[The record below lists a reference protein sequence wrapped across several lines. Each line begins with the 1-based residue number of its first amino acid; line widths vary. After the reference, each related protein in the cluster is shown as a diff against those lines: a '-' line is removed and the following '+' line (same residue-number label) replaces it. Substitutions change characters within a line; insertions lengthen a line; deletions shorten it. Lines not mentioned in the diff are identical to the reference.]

1 MIKLNIHT
9 IFPDFDPTQWVD
21 AEYSEYPA
29 DEKNAYD
36 VTFVTLERKNAP
48 LSPRST

>member
-1 MIKLNIHT
+1 M
-9 IFPDFDPTQWVD
+9 D
-21 AEYSEYPA
+21 AEYSEHPA